1 MKKYISIIGLSLIV
15 LLTSCDNYLDLVP
28 KGESVLNTTDDYLV
42 FCR

>member
-28 KGESVLNTTDDYLV
+28 TGRIRVKYN
-42 FCR
+42 R